1 MIFPSSQSLV
11 FQCTHTHTHTRT
23 KNPPVCTH
31 QYTRLG
37 INSFVPFLRLAN
49 FPFRSVRSVRSH
61 VVTLSY
67 LPFMWHP
74 FNSFKSAQSTQQ
86 SVETLVDV
94 TMYIYKAHQW
104 RVYSLD
110 PLLRTFRS
118 STSSNTQTLVAAIE
132 YEEKPGH
139 INRVAV
145 AIVTVAVAFSLQD
158 AKFLPPYR
166 RQRR

>member
-11 FQCTHTHTHTRT
+11 FQCTHTHTRT
-23 KNPPVCTH
+23 NNPPVCTH

-49 FPFRSVRSVRSH
+49 FPFRSVRSH
-61 VVTLSY
+61 VVTVSY

-110 PLLRTFRS
+110 PLLRTSPYPFLNVKQHTNS
-118 STSSNTQTLVAAIE
+118 SRCHRIRGKGKPCKSGCGCYSNS
-132 YEEKPGH
+132 GCCF
-139 INRVAV
+139 
-145 AIVTVAVAFSLQD
+145 FSLQD
-158 AKFLPPYR
+158 AKFPPPYR